1 MNVTVTNSIIN
12 SCKKSDENAFR
23 LLYEASIPYVYTI
36 VSRYIKVEVDKKDII
51 QEIFAKTFTTI
62 HSFDEKKGEFKYW
75 IRKIAVNECL
85 MNLRSKPKLDVVA
98 LNINHDSI
106 DTGSPEKIEL
116 TREDITDLLLNM
128 PEKYKIVFMA
138 YIIDGFNHK
147 EIAQQLNISPETSR
161 SQLNRAKKWIKSNIF
176 KNNKH
181 IAYGIF

>member
-1 MNVTVTNSIIN
+1 M
-12 SCKKSDENAFR
+12 
-23 LLYEASIPYVYTI
+23 
-36 VSRYIKVEVDKKDII
+36 EVDKKDII

-98 LNINHDSI
+98 LNIDHDSI